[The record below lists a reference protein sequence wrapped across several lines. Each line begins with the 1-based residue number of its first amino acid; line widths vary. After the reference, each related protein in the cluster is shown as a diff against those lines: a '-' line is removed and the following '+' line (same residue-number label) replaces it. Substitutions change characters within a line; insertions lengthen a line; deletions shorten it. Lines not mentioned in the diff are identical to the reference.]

1 MRMETAYS
9 RMKKCALLHP
19 MARRRDVDRNKGKEG
34 HHVRR
39 GIVIET

>member
-1 MRMETAYS
+1 MT
-9 RMKKCALLHP
+9 KCVLLLP
-19 MARRRDVDRNKGKEG
+19 MARRRGADRNKGKEG